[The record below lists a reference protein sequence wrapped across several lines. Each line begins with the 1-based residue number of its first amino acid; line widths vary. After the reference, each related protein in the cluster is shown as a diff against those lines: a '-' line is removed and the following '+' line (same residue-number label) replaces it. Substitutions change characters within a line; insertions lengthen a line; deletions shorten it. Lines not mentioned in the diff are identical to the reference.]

1 MTSRLF
7 EKKIPATTLGMAEGD
22 RGWLTIEDLSR
33 RSGVTTR
40 NIRAYQS
47 RGLLPPPV
55 TRSGHRAAHY
65 TAEHLARLRLVS
77 RLQERGFSLA
87 GIADLLDAWAEG
99 RSVEQILGIESAALE
114 SSADASRL
122 VTERELRALL
132 PKAADPLETVK
143 RLVALG
149 LVERRE
155 RRFRI
160 RYPRL
165 LELGVAAVN
174 AGVPEQALFDEFV
187 RLRSDL
193 HDIAL
198 RFVALFAQHVLQP
211 FIDAGSPA
219 ERLGDIIEQMKLLR
233 SLAFEA
239 TAALMGQ
246 AIADEADVLARGALS
261 PKKGKRFI
269 FPRS

>member
-1 MTSRLF
+1 VAD
-7 EKKIPATTLGMAEGD
+7 KD
-22 RGWLTIEDLSR
+22 DGWLTIEDLSR

-47 RGLLPPPV
+47 RGLLAPPM
-55 TRSGHRAAHY
+55 TRPGRRAAHY

-87 GIADLLDAWAEG
+87 GIADLLDAWTEG
-99 RSVEQILGIESAALE
+99 KSVEQILGIESAALE
-114 SSADASRL
+114 SIADDARL
-122 VTERELRALL
+122 VSERELRALL
-132 PKAADPLETVK
+132 PKSVDPTETVK

-149 LVERRE
+149 LVDRRE

-160 RYPRL
+160 RHARV

-193 HDIAL
+193 HEIAL

-219 ERLGDIIEQMKLLR
+219 ERLPEIVERMKLLR
-233 SLAFEA
+233 SLAFEV
-239 TAALMGQ
+239 TAALMRQ
-246 AIADEADVLARGALS
+246 AIADEAEVLSRASLPP
-261 PKKGKRFI
+261 PKK
-269 FPRS
+269 S